1 MEAHQASLAD
11 IVGPHH
17 PAIQFFHLPVATL
30 GLQDIGDGATLA
42 DVKASGCR
50 IVSIFRAPLPVINKA
65 VIACEMTHP
74 TPHEPVL
81 FRSIA
86 HTELVEH
93 ILPRLAEAHGME
105 ATQTEDF
112 EVRFLSIPG
121 IHLQAL
127 HLVRKGPGGD
137 LILPVLSEDSR
148 FPIHAILKVDA
159 FHAGAKAIA
168 RERLAHTRS
177 KHSS

>member
-1 MEAHQASLAD
+1 MEAHQASLTD
-11 IVGPHH
+11 MVGPHH
-17 PAIQFFHLPVATL
+17 PAIQFFHLPVGTL
-30 GLQDIGDGATLA
+30 GLQEIGGGATLA

-50 IVSIFRAPLPVINKA
+50 ILSIFRAPLPVLNSA
-65 VIACEMTHP
+65 VISCEMTHP
-74 TPHEPVL
+74 TPHEPAR

-86 HTELVEH
+86 HTDLVEH
-93 ILPRLAEAHGME
+93 NLPRIAEAHGMD

-148 FPIHAILKVDA
+148 FPIHAILTVDA
-159 FHAGAKAIA
+159 FHAAATAIA

-177 KHSS
+177 ERSS